1 MSRYKKLVL
10 LHSNDMHGDFLAED
24 IDDRL
29 VGGVSML
36 SGYVD
41 KVRKEEPNTLYCI
54 AGDMFR
60 GSVIDSEYKGLS
72 TIEIMNALAPD
83 VVTLGNHE
91 TDYGISHLLFLE
103 KCAKFPIINANLFIR
118 TNQARLF
125 RPHVILEVD
134 GMKILFIG
142 ILTEEVISQTK
153 NEGLIGSFVGINE
166 AATEVGRICNAYNA
180 IDIDFTVLLTHIGF
194 EEDKKLAE
202 MLDPSWGVDVIIGG
216 HSHTFITEPAKVNDI
231 LIVQAGTGTDQI
243 GRFDIIVDTDNNCVS
258 EYEWQSVPI
267 NDAHCPRD
275 SEIERLIA
283 NYKAD
288 TDVKYNRIVTRFRR
302 ELTHPD
308 RNRETELGNL
318 LADILKE
325 SLNLDIMMLG
335 SGSVRNDSMGPLV
348 QFSDLVECFPYD
360 DSVTMISVNGAQLRR
375 MILYM
380 LRDEVWQ
387 GAHCEF
393 YQFSKGMKIVYD
405 RNKKE
410 LLEFSF
416 EGEPITEDHLYRVGL
431 QLFHYTNM
439 EENLQISEDEISAN
453 AKPRVVTTS
462 CREILDEY
470 LSSHQHLDARVEGR
484 LKVI

>member
-1 MSRYKKLVL
+1 M
-10 LHSNDMHGDFLAED
+10 
-24 IDDRL
+24 
-29 VGGVSML
+29 
-36 SGYVD
+36 
-41 KVRKEEPNTLYCI
+41 
-54 AGDMFR
+54 
-60 GSVIDSEYKGLS
+60 
-72 TIEIMNALAPD
+72 
-83 VVTLGNHE
+83 
-91 TDYGISHLLFLE
+91 
-103 KCAKFPIINANLFIR
+103 
-118 TNQARLF
+118 
-125 RPHVILEVD
+125 
-134 GMKILFIG
+134 
-142 ILTEEVISQTK
+142 
-153 NEGLIGSFVGINE
+153 
-166 AATEVGRICNAYNA
+166 
-180 IDIDFTVLLTHIGF
+180 
-194 EEDKKLAE
+194 
-202 MLDPSWGVDVIIGG
+202 
-216 HSHTFITEPAKVNDI
+216 
-231 LIVQAGTGTDQI
+231 
-243 GRFDIIVDTDNNCVS
+243 
-258 EYEWQSVPI
+258 PI
-267 NDAHCPRD
+267 NDDHCPRD

-393 YQFSKGMKIVYD
+393 YQFSKGMKIIYD

-470 LSSHQHLDARVEGR
+470 LSSHQHLDACVEGR